1 MFMLFSIIQSLVQGQ
16 SVDIADVIAS
26 ILAMLFIIFCIL
38 PVHEWAH
45 AWAAYKLGD
54 STAKLEGRL
63 SLNPL
68 VSFSPVGALFLLLFG
83 FGWAKPVPIDSRR
96 FRNPKRGTAL
106 VALAGPLSNL
116 IVAWLGAIILDGVY
130 VATNHSVP
138 AFVVAFFSA
147 YISINV
153 ALAVFNLIPLPPLD
167 GSKIL
172 GAFLSNRTL
181 YNFYRYQNV
190 IIMIAFVVLF
200 TGILD
205 EPLTWLNRICTVGVY
220 WLASLPYQLFG
231 LM

>member
-1 MFMLFSIIQSLVQGQ
+1 MLFSIVQSLAQGQ
-16 SVDIADVIAS
+16 AVDIADVIAS

-45 AWAAYKLGD
+45 AWVAYKLGD
-54 STAKLEGRL
+54 NTAKAQGRL

-83 FGWAKPVPIDSRR
+83 FGWAKPVPIDSRS

-116 IVAWLGAIILDGVY
+116 VVAWLGALILNGIF
-130 VATNHSVP
+130 VAANQNIP
-138 AFVVAFFSA
+138 AFVLAFFTA
-147 YISINV
+147 YININV

-172 GAFLSNRTL
+172 GSFLSNRTL
-181 YNFYRYQNV
+181 YNFYRYQNI

-205 EPLTWLNRICTVGVY
+205 QPLTWLNKICAVGIY
-220 WLASLPYQLFG
+220 WLGGLPFQLLG
-231 LM
+231 LL